1 MLIIIVNIELPLSCI
16 LPKSIVPAEK
26 SSGTDLGEDENN
38 TRHRFSRRRLTA
50 RAVISDD
57 KELAFLSGL

>member
-1 MLIIIVNIELPLSCI
+1 MIIVSMELPFSCM
-16 LPKSIVPAEK
+16 LPKLRFPAENNA
-26 SSGTDLGEDENN
+26 GTDLGEDENS
-38 TRHRFSRRRLTA
+38 TRHKFSRRRLTA